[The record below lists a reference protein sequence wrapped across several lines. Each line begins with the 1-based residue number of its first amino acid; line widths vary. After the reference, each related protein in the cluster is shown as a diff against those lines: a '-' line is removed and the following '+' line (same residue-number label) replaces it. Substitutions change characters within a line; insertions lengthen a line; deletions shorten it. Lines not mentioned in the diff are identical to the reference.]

1 MQYLFQQ
8 KEKKKKLNVILEGGE
23 QVLPKRMK
31 QRTATFW
38 FVGLK
43 EGRKKMWTW
52 SKEMVFTEKGRTSG
66 NIIWIIGPNKV
77 FPG

>member
-31 QRTATFW
+31 QRTATF
-38 FVGLK
+38 
-43 EGRKKMWTW
+43 
-52 SKEMVFTEKGRTSG
+52 
-66 NIIWIIGPNKV
+66 
-77 FPG
+77 